1 MGFERLPGWLHV
13 NIYGTQTL
21 HVCHTWPYMPISWG
35 GLGGQWGGIYG
46 SPMGRVWGI
55 TPGSPGSSLVTGS
68 RTIRRDP
75 LRSRSRSFGHPSAE
89 THPPAVY
96 RAIFNQECSFF
107 STHVRKHRSTARNR
121 AFSIYIDYISPPKK
135 DLVSVDRLN
144 LDSVFSVRLIR
155 KEVPPSGSS
164 CLVADWNSPET
175 EPKSSELL

>member
-1 MGFERLPGWLHV
+1 MPGWLHV

-135 DLVSVDRLN
+135 GPRFRGPVELGLSLFGSTDP
-144 LDSVFSVRLIR
+144 
-155 KEVPPSGSS
+155 EGGSS
-164 CLVADWNSPET
+164 KRVVMLGSGLEQSGDGAKVQ
-175 EPKSSELL
+175 